1 MMKKTNTLGILF
13 LASTVLFTSC
23 ALKTRSEVNPSE
35 QSFIS
40 RRKQQEAQKNEAA
53 KASNASLKEAQTSA
67 TDPEETIRALNGR
80 IEVLENNVV
89 QLQKENAKL
98 SEPSADAAKIATLQ
112 EALSKM
118 ELQIQ
123 KLEGA
128 GTTAQAPAATESKHK
143 SSDDNLKTSIPASE
157 LANTKKTS
165 YDVAEELF
173 SKKDWKKAILS
184 YQKFAEEYPKSKLV
198 PDAKY
203 KTGVSFQELGL
214 KDEALAFYEEVSV
227 QYPQTQAGK
236 KAKIRIASLS
246 KAKAPAKS
254 KKK

>member
-1 MMKKTNTLGILF
+1 MMKKIKKLEIFF
-13 LASTVLFTSC
+13 LASIVTFTGC

-40 RRKQQEAQKNEAA
+40 RRRQQEAQRSEGSK
-53 KASNASLKEAQTSA
+53 SSSLKEAQTA
-67 TDPEETIRALNGR
+67 AADPEDTIRTLNGR
-80 IEVLENNVV
+80 IEILENNVV

-98 SEPSADAAKIATLQ
+98 AEPSADVAKIAALQ
-112 EALSKM
+112 DALSKM

-123 KLEGA
+123 KLEGPNPVA
-128 GTTAQAPAATESKHK
+128 SHDSKHK
-143 SSDDNLKTSIPASE
+143 SSDDNLKASIPAGE
-157 LANTKKTS
+157 LANTKKTP
-165 YDVAEELF
+165 YDTAEDLF
-173 SKKDWKKAILS
+173 TKKDWKKAILS

-214 KDEALAFYEEVSV
+214 KDEALAFFEEVSV

-236 KAKIRIASLS
+236 KAKIRIVNLS
-246 KAKAPAKS
+246 KTKATPKTQ
-254 KKK
+254 KK

>member
-1 MMKKTNTLGILF
+1 MMKKTNTLGIIF
-13 LASTVLFTSC
+13 LAGAVTFTGC

-40 RRKQQEAQKNEAA
+40 RRKQQETQKNEAS
-53 KASNASLKEAQTSA
+53 KTSNASLKDAQVASN
-67 TDPEETIRALNGR
+67 DPEETIRALNGR
-80 IEVLENNVV
+80 VEVLENNIV

-98 SEPSADAAKIATLQ
+98 AEPSADAAKIAALQ

-123 KLEGA
+123 KLESSGA
-128 GTTAQAPAATESKHK
+128 SAPAADPKHK
-143 SSDDNLKTSIPASE
+143 SSDDNLKPSIPASE

-184 YQKFAEEYPKSKLV
+184 YQKFAEEFPKSKLV

-246 KAKAPAKS
+246 KAKATPKS

>member
-1 MMKKTNTLGILF
+1 MMKKTKSLEIIF
-13 LASTVLFTSC
+13 LAATLALTGC

-40 RRKQQEAQKNEAA
+40 RRKQQESQRSEGSKSTSM
-53 KASNASLKEAQTSA
+53 KDAQTSA
-67 TDPEETIRALNGR
+67 VDPEETIRTLNGR

-98 SEPSADAAKIATLQ
+98 AEPSADAAKIAALQ
-112 EALSKM
+112 DALTKM
-118 ELQIQ
+118 EVQIQ
-123 KLEGA
+123 KLEGS
-128 GTTAQAPAATESKHK
+128 GSHAPADPKLK
-143 SSDDNLKTSIPASE
+143 SSDDNLKSSIPAAE

-165 YDVAEELF
+165 YDVAEDLF
-173 SKKDWKKAILS
+173 NKKDWKKAILS
-184 YQKFAEEYPKSKLV
+184 YQKFAEEFPKSKLV

-246 KAKAPAKS
+246 KAKAAPKS

>member
-1 MMKKTNTLGILF
+1 MMKKTSVLGFIF
-13 LASTVLFTSC
+13 LAGAVTFTSC

-40 RRKQQEAQKNEAA
+40 RRKQQENQKSEAS
-53 KASNASLKEAQTSA
+53 KTSSASLKDAQVAS

-98 SEPSADAAKIATLQ
+98 AEPSADAAKIAALQ

-123 KLEGA
+123 KLEGSGA
-128 GTTAQAPAATESKHK
+128 TTQVPAADPKHK
-143 SSDDNLKTSIPASE
+143 SSDDNLKPSIPASE

-246 KAKAPAKS
+246 KAKATPKS

>member
-1 MMKKTNTLGILF
+1 LFSKT
-13 LASTVLFTSC
+13 S
-23 ALKTRSEVNPSE
+23 
-35 QSFIS
+35 
-40 RRKQQEAQKNEAA
+40 
-53 KASNASLKEAQTSA
+53 
-67 TDPEETIRALNGR
+67 IRALNGR

-98 SEPSADAAKIATLQ
+98 AEPSADAAKIATLQ

-123 KLEGA
+123 KLEGS
-128 GTTAQAPAATESKHK
+128 GVSSPAADPKYK
-143 SSDDNLKTSIPASE
+143 SSDDNLKPSIPASE
-157 LANTKKTS
+157 LAITKKTS
-165 YDVAEELF
+165 YDVAEDLF

-184 YQKFAEEYPKSKLV
+184 YQQFAEEFPKSKLV

-246 KAKAPAKS
+246 KAKATPKS

>member
-1 MMKKTNTLGILF
+1 MMKKTNVLGMIF
-13 LASTVLFTSC
+13 LAASVAFTGC

-40 RRKQQEAQKNEAA
+40 RRKQQEAQKAEGS
-53 KASNASLKEAQTSA
+53 KTSSLKDAQTSA
-67 TDPEETIRALNGR
+67 ADPEETIRTLNGR
-80 IEVLENNVV
+80 IEVLENNVI

-98 SEPSADAAKIATLQ
+98 AEPSAESAKITALQ
-112 EALSKM
+112 DALSKM

-123 KLEGA
+123 KLEGS
-128 GTTAQAPAATESKHK
+128 GAPAEVDPKHK
-143 SSDDNLKTSIPASE
+143 SSDDNLKPSIPAGE

-165 YDVAEELF
+165 YDVAEDLF
-173 SKKDWKKAILS
+173 TKKDWKKAILS
-184 YQKFAEEYPKSKLV
+184 YQKFAEEFPKSKLV

-246 KAKAPAKS
+246 KAKAAPKS

>member
-1 MMKKTNTLGILF
+1 MMKKINTFKVLF
-13 LASTVLFTSC
+13 LVCTLLATGC

-40 RRKQQEAQKNEAA
+40 RRKQQEVQKAESA
-53 KASNASLKEAQTSA
+53 KNTQVAA

-80 IEVLENNVV
+80 IEVLENNVI

-98 SEPSADAAKIATLQ
+98 AEPSAESAKIAALQ
-112 EALSKM
+112 DALSKM

-123 KLEGA
+123 KLEGSA
-128 GTTAQAPAATESKHK
+128 TAPETKHK
-143 SSDDNLKTSIPASE
+143 SSDDNLKATLPPAE

-227 QYPQTQAGK
+227 QYPQTQVGK

-246 KAKAPAKS
+246 KAKDKPKS

>member
-1 MMKKTNTLGILF
+1 MMQKSKNLEIIF
-13 LASTVLFTSC
+13 LATTLALTGC
-23 ALKTRSEVNPSE
+23 TGLKTRSEVNPSE

-40 RRKQQEAQKNEAA
+40 RRKQQESQKAESA
-53 KASNASLKEAQTSA
+53 KSMAKDAPAPS
-67 TDPEETIRALNGR
+67 DPEETIRALNGR
-80 IEVLENNVV
+80 IEILENNVT

-98 SEPSADAAKIATLQ
+98 AEPSADAEKIATLQ

-118 ELQIQ
+118 EVQLQ

-128 GTTAQAPAATESKHK
+128 SAPAAVDSKHK
-143 SSDDNLKTSIPASE
+143 SSDDNLKPTIPSGE
-157 LANTKKTS
+157 LANIKKTS
-165 YDVAEELF
+165 YDVAEDLF
-173 SKKDWKKAILS
+173 AKKDWKKAILS

-203 KTGVSFQELGL
+203 KTGLSFQELGL

-246 KAKAPAKS
+246 KIKATPTKS

>member
-1 MMKKTNTLGILF
+1 MMMKTNVLGMIL
-13 LASTVLFTSC
+13 LAGAVTFMGC

-40 RRKQQEAQKNEAA
+40 RRKQQEAQKAEGS
-53 KASNASLKEAQTSA
+53 KTSSLKDAQTSA
-67 TDPEETIRALNGR
+67 ADPEETIRALNGR
-80 IEVLENNVV
+80 VEVLENNIV

-98 SEPSADAAKIATLQ
+98 AEPSAETAKIAALQ
-112 EALSKM
+112 DALSKM

-123 KLEGA
+123 KLEGSGA
-128 GTTAQAPAATESKHK
+128 AQAAVDAKHK
-143 SSDDNLKTSIPASE
+143 SSDDNLKPSIPAAE

-165 YDVAEELF
+165 YDVAEDLF

-246 KAKAPAKS
+246 KAKAAPKS

>member
-1 MMKKTNTLGILF
+1 MIQKLKNLEIIF
-13 LASTVLFTSC
+13 LAAAIAFAGCTG
-23 ALKTRSEVNPSE
+23 LKTRSEVDPSE

-40 RRKQQEAQKNEAA
+40 RRKQQENKKAEGA
-53 KASNASLKEAQTSA
+53 KAVTKETVAQI
-67 TDPEETIRALNGR
+67 DPEETIRALNGR
-80 IEVLENNVV
+80 IEVLENSVT
-89 QLQKENAKL
+89 QLQKENSKL
-98 SEPSADAAKIATLQ
+98 SEPTADATKIAALQ

-118 ELQIQ
+118 EVQLQ

-128 GTTAQAPAATESKHK
+128 SAPATVDTKHK
-143 SSDDNLKTSIPASE
+143 SSDDNLKPTIPSGE
-157 LANTKKTS
+157 LANIKKSS
-165 YDVAEELF
+165 YDVAEDLF
-173 SKKDWKKAILS
+173 VKKDWKKAILS
-184 YQKFAEEYPKSKLV
+184 YQKFVEEYPKSKLV

-236 KAKIRIASLS
+236 KAKLRMASLSTSPS
-246 KAKAPAKS
+246 KAKAPPAVKS

>member
-1 MMKKTNTLGILF
+1 
-13 LASTVLFTSC
+13 
-23 ALKTRSEVNPSE
+23 
-35 QSFIS
+35 
-40 RRKQQEAQKNEAA
+40 
-53 KASNASLKEAQTSA
+53 
-67 TDPEETIRALNGR
+67 
-80 IEVLENNVV
+80 
-89 QLQKENAKL
+89 
-98 SEPSADAAKIATLQ
+98 
-112 EALSKM
+112 M
-118 ELQIQ
+118 ELQLQ
-123 KLEGA
+123 KLEGS
-128 GTTAQAPAATESKHK
+128 GTAAPAVDSKHK
-143 SSDDNLKTSIPASE
+143 SSDDNLKTSIPAAE
-157 LANTKKTS
+157 LANGGKKTS
-165 YDVAEELF
+165 YEVAEDLF

-184 YQKFAEEYPKSKLV
+184 YQKFAEEFPKSKLV

>member
-1 MMKKTNTLGILF
+1 MKKINNLEILI
-13 LASTVLFTSC
+13 LIVSLVLPGC

-35 QSFIS
+35 QSFLS
-40 RRKQQEAQKNEAA
+40 RRKQQETQKAENSKAESFKNAQV
-53 KASNASLKEAQTSA
+53 ASV
-67 TDPEETIRALNGR
+67 DPEETIRILNGR
-80 IEVLENNVV
+80 IEVLENNVN

-98 SEPSADAAKIATLQ
+98 AEPSAEAAKIAALQ

-123 KLEGA
+123 KLEGTA
-128 GTTAQAPAATESKHK
+128 TTETKHK
-143 SSDDNLKTSIPASE
+143 SSDDNLKTTIPQAE

-173 SKKDWKKAILS
+173 AKKEWKKAILS
-184 YQKFAEEYPKSKLV
+184 YQKFAEEFPKSKLV

-246 KAKAPAKS
+246 KAKPKS